1 MIPNEFPRLRPV
13 EVRPSAERPGHY
25 DLTDPSGIA
34 PHGLSLSPAA
44 LSAVMQMDGRRR
56 RVDIQAEFMRRHGNM
71 LFSDDL
77 DRMIE
82 QLEKSLFLEGPFFEA
97 HLAEL
102 TRQYRAASCRPLWG
116 DAATEPRRLADF
128 LAGLF
133 GESSPAESSG
143 AELLGLV
150 APHLDYERG
159 RPCYAAAYRGLAG
172 RTQATRF
179 VLLGTN
185 HFGRGSGAVGT
196 RQNFE
201 TSFGVVPV
209 DGAFLGRLEDR
220 CGGDLCE
227 HEYDHVREHSIEL
240 QVQILKHLLPDRAF
254 TIVPFLCP
262 DICGPSGT
270 GPANGRGID
279 LRIFAEALR
288 AELAADPVPTCV
300 IAAADLSHVGRYFHD
315 DRELDADTLHAIES
329 SDRRVLD
336 DLLRLD
342 PEGMRDRLAEA
353 GNPTHICSA
362 GCLYVLAQVMKGRA
376 TARLLGYHQAVTP
389 ELENCVTCAAIE
401 FIYTG

>member
-1 MIPNEFPRLRPV
+1 MTNNEFPKLRPV
-13 EVRPSAERPGHY
+13 QIRPSAQRPGHY

-34 PHGLSLSPAA
+34 PGGLSLSPAA

-56 RVDIQAEFMRRHGNM
+56 RVDIQAEFMRRHGTL

-82 QLEKSLFLEGPFFEA
+82 QLEKALFLEGPFFEA
-97 HLAEL
+97 HMAEL

-116 DAATEPRRLADF
+116 DAATEPRRLAVFFDE
-128 LAGLF
+128 LF
-133 GESSPAESSG
+133 GESSLASSG
-143 AELLGLV
+143 QAELLGLV

-159 RPCYAAAYRGLAG
+159 RPCYAPAYRGLAR
-172 RTQATRF
+172 RTRAGRF

-185 HFGRGSGAVGT
+185 HFGRGAGVVGT
-196 RQNFE
+196 RQDFE
-201 TSFGVVPV
+201 TSFGVVSC
-209 DGAFLGRLEDR
+209 DRGFLRRLEDR

-240 QVQILKHLLPDRAF
+240 QVQILKHLLPGRSF

-270 GPANGRGID
+270 APASGRGVD
-279 LRIFAEALR
+279 LRIFAEGVR

-329 SDRRVLD
+329 SDRLVLD

-342 PEGMRDRLAEA
+342 PEGMRERLAEA

-376 TARLLGYHQAVTP
+376 APRLLGYHQAVTA

-401 FIYTG
+401 FLST